1 MRHYQQ
7 FYTSNSAWLTR
18 PVVDF
23 IAANDNGTI
32 VDPFAGQG
40 DLLKVFPR
48 HLTIGYDIDP
58 ALGWNVNDSLG
69 SIPANDNSAL
79 CITNPPYLS
88 KSMASR
94 KGVTAAH
101 PYFHANPGHD
111 NLYKIAIQRCLDNF
125 ANVIAI
131 IPESFLHCGSL
142 RARLKLV
149 DVCERNLFEGTT
161 QPVLTACW
169 SREEV
174 SDFTVY
180 RNGKLVSGWGTL
192 EALIPRTQAE
202 CAGIAMNHAEGN
214 LALKS
219 FDDIRFYR
227 PESTMPVG
235 GRHHCRIMVRGVEID
250 AGFIEAA
257 NVEVRRLR
265 EGTQDLVLTPL
276 YGNNRHGVRRRRL
289 PLRMA
294 RNLLAGVVGNLRN
307 KVGS

>member
-7 FYTSNSAWLTR
+7 YYTSNSAWLTK
-18 PVVDF
+18 PIADF

-58 ALGWNVNDSLG
+58 ELGWNVNDSLG

-88 KSMASR
+88 KSMARR
-94 KGVTAAH
+94 KGVAAAL
-101 PYFHANPGHD
+101 PYFDANPGLD
-111 NLYKIAIQRCLDNF
+111 NLYKIALQCCLETF
-125 ANVIAI
+125 ASVVAI
-131 IPESFLHCGSL
+131 IPESFLLSRSL
-142 RARLKLV
+142 RSRLKLV
-149 DVCERNLFEGTT
+149 DVCEQNLFHDTT

-174 SDFTVY
+174 SDSTVY
-180 RNGKLVSGWGTL
+180 KNGKLVGGWGTL
-192 EALIPRTQAE
+192 EALIPRAQAA
-202 CAGIAMNHAEGN
+202 CAGIEMNHAEGN

-227 PESTMPVG
+227 PAPAMPAG
-235 GRHHCRIMVRGVEID
+235 GRHHCRIMVRGVEVD
-250 AGFIEAA
+250 DGFIEAA
-257 NVEVRRLR
+257 NDEVRRLR

-276 YGNNRHGVRRRRL
+276 YGNDRRGVRRRRL
-289 PLRMA
+289 PLGMA
-294 RNLLAGVVGNLRN
+294 RNLLAGVVATLR
-307 KVGS
+307 S